1 MTTSINPLSFKSF
14 KNFDV
19 EEFEEDIARELQK
32 IKYSGDQNNLEIKK
46 ILDESEEIKQI
57 KNKIQLA
64 YLNKERSK
72 QIHENQI
79 RKLIE
84 LENDAQADDEVIS
97 KLNNE
102 LHKESQNEGKQ
113 RLLALHNKYI
123 IQKQIK
129 EREIQREDA
138 KYEYERDK
146 KQIHEIMKKIEEED
160 LEVNRNEIL
169 KRNKAKMDMENAYKE
184 KEFIKFKQLQENAL
198 QKEKEREYFE
208 TLQKRD
214 KDQKA
219 KKQAEKDE
227 KDKILS
233 KLCEEKKKKEAEK
246 EYWENVRNEL
256 YVEEMNRRQKILEL
270 EEQEKKIKQK
280 EEMLKSAIEQALKK
294 EEKKKKED
302 EEEREFKRKLLERF
316 KEDEKMEQYNKII
329 KKQKELKYREE
340 IEKQW
345 KLKRDQYLNQKELEI
360 MNLKNQKIEEENKR
374 KIIEKEKIRLIK
386 ENEEILKSYMEK
398 EYFKLKL
405 K

>member
-208 TLQKRD
+208 TLHKRD
-214 KDQKA
+214 KDLKA

>member
-208 TLQKRD
+208 TLHKRD
-214 KDQKA
+214 KDLRA

>member
-184 KEFIKFKQLQENAL
+184 KEYIKFKQLQENAL

-214 KDQKA
+214 KDLKA

>member
-32 IKYSGDQNNLEIKK
+32 IKYSGNQNNLEIKK

-97 KLNNE
+97 KLSNE

-214 KDQKA
+214 KDLKA

>member
-214 KDQKA
+214 KDLKA